1 MNLLPANSALIIV
14 DVQKMFENPRWGNR
28 NNPQAEEN
36 IASLIEKWRETKR
49 PIIHIQHVEGSFH
62 PAYEFKDF
70 IKPLPEETIIRK
82 SVNSSFIGTNLE
94 SSLRSREI
102 DTVVI
107 VGLTTN
113 HCVET
118 TTRMAGNLGFNTF
131 LVSDA
136 TATFDRLG
144 PDGKLY
150 TAETIH
156 NMTLVN
162 LNEEFATIVTT
173 EQVINMCTDHIQSQI
188 HI

>member
-1 MNLLPANSALIIV
+1 MKRLPDNTALIIV
-14 DVQKMFENPRWGNR
+14 DVQQFFNNPRWGNR

-36 IASLIEKWRETKR
+36 IGLLLEKWRETDK
-49 PIIHIQHVEGSFH
+49 PVFHIQHVEGEFT
-62 PAYEFKDF
+62 PDREFKEF
-70 IKPLPEETIIRK
+70 IKPLPGEPIIRK

-94 SSLRSREI
+94 SQLRNREI

-136 TATFDRLG
+136 TATFDRVG
-144 PDGKLY
+144 PDGILY
-150 TAETIH
+150 SAESIH
-156 NMTLVN
+156 NMTMVN
-162 LNEEFATIVTT
+162 LNEEFATIAFT
-173 EQVINMCTDHIQSQI
+173 EEILQLC
-188 HI
+188 

>member
-1 MNLLPANSALIIV
+1 MKRLPDNTALIIV
-14 DVQKMFENPRWGNR
+14 DVQQFFNNPRWGNR

-36 IASLIEKWRETKR
+36 IGLLLEKWRETDK
-49 PIIHIQHVEGSFH
+49 PVFHIQHVEGEFT
-62 PAYEFKDF
+62 PDREFKEF
-70 IKPLPEETIIRK
+70 IKPLPGEPIIRK

-94 SSLRSREI
+94 SQLRSREI

-136 TATFDRLG
+136 TATFDRVG
-144 PDGKLY
+144 PDGILY
-150 TAETIH
+150 SAESIH
-156 NMTLVN
+156 NMTMVN
-162 LNEEFATIVTT
+162 LNEEFATIAFT
-173 EQVINMCTDHIQSQI
+173 EEILRIC
-188 HI
+188 